1 MNSEVTN
8 GQAAAMQ
15 AQLSRDSE
23 QTGAQ
28 QTDHP
33 AHTAEDP
40 HSGQTQLDL
49 ELEPL
54 ARREDAHGVRREDGR
69 AGAALAGSGDWPA
82 HWPTRSPTQWRAD
95 HADPRAG
102 EVLIVP
108 VAAAKSRLLTV
119 LTAGDV
125 SYAVV
130 AVLCLV
136 AFLTGRMWVDSPNAE
151 MAIPGGNASPPI
163 VLVEKSALVMQAVL
177 ERPQL
182 SRAEIEQ
189 QIAQPIRAVLQR
201 YTARGYVV
209 VDVAREEAGGF
220 AVAALPEG
228 AADITPEVREALNM
242 ANATQSAAWPPAAT
256 LAASAATLTRAIP
269 VISIQQ
275 KAG

>member
-33 AHTAEDP
+33 AHTTEDP

-54 ARREDAHGVRREDGR
+54 AGGR
-69 AGAALAGSGDWPA
+69 NAAQDVQRPV
-82 HWPTRSPTQWRAD
+82 D
-95 HADPRAG
+95 HADPWADD
-102 EVLIVP
+102 VLSVP
-108 VAAAKSRLLTV
+108 ASGAKSRLLTV

-151 MAIPGGNASPPI
+151 VPNPGGKAGPPI

-189 QIAQPIRAVLQR
+189 QIAQPIREVLQR

-220 AVAALPEG
+220 AVAALPDG

-242 ANATQSAAWPPAAT
+242 ANATQSAAWPPGAT

-269 VISIQQ
+269 PISTQQ
-275 KAG
+275 KAGS

>member
-33 AHTAEDP
+33 AHTTEDP

-54 ARREDAHGVRREDGR
+54 AGR
-69 AGAALAGSGDWPA
+69 NAAQSRVQRPV
-82 HWPTRSPTQWRAD
+82 D
-95 HADPRAG
+95 HADPWADD
-102 EVLIVP
+102 VLSVP
-108 VAAAKSRLLTV
+108 AFGAKSRLLTV

-151 MAIPGGNASPPI
+151 VPNPGGKAGPPI

-220 AVAALPEG
+220 AVAALPDG

-256 LAASAATLTRAIP
+256 SAASAAALTRGTPAT
-269 VISIQQ
+269 STQQ
-275 KAG
+275 KAGS

>member
-15 AQLSRDSE
+15 AQLRRDSE
-23 QTGAQ
+23 QTGAAQ
-28 QTDHP
+28 KDH
-33 AHTAEDP
+33 AGDDRHC
-40 HSGQTQLDL
+40 GQTQLDL

-54 ARREDAHGVRREDGR
+54 AGRHAAQGVQRGDLFPSAALR
-69 AGAALAGSGDWPA
+69 GAADWPA
-82 HWPTRSPTQWRAD
+82 LWPTQSRVPRPID
-95 HADPRAG
+95 HADPRSDD
-102 EVLIVP
+102 ELSVP
-108 VAAAKSRLLTV
+108 ASGAKLRLLTV

-151 MAIPGGNASPPI
+151 VPNPGGKAGPPI

-189 QIAQPIRAVLQR
+189 QIAQPIREVLQR

-209 VDVAREEAGGF
+209 VDVARDEAGGF

-256 LAASAATLTRAIP
+256 SAASAAALTRGTP

-275 KAG
+275 KAGS